1 MYVYMYRCIYTYMTK
16 LRAFQLCT
24 LYQVFLSHAQ
34 MHWHTRSVLQLL
46 HIKKYDYIHI
56 ALIYAYISTYTH
68 TYIRLKALSHP
79 GAQREWAALASR
91 KPLAP
96 DGKNGNKALRQ
107 MHPQG
112 E

>member
-1 MYVYMYRCIYTYMTK
+1 M
-16 LRAFQLCT
+16 FN
-24 LYQVFLSHAQ
+24 FLKPAK
-34 MHWHTRSVLQLL
+34 
-46 HIKKYDYIHI
+46 HIERIEE
-56 ALIYAYISTYTH
+56 ARH
-68 TYIRLKALSHP
+68 TYVRLKALSHP
-79 GAQREWAALASR
+79 GAQQERAAFASR